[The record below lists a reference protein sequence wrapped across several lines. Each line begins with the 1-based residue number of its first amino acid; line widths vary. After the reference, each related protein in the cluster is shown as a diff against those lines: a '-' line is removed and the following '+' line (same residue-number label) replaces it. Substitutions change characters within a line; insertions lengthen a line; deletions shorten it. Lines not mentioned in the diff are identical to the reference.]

1 MGAAVVLP
9 VGLGS
14 GGLVDVPVPLGALV
28 DENKAVEAD
37 AMTVERYRVAVAS
50 TLAVVIVLLGV
61 VDMKQ
66 WKGT

>member
-1 MGAAVVLP
+1 M
-9 VGLGS
+9 
-14 GGLVDVPVPLGALV
+14 DVPVPLGALV